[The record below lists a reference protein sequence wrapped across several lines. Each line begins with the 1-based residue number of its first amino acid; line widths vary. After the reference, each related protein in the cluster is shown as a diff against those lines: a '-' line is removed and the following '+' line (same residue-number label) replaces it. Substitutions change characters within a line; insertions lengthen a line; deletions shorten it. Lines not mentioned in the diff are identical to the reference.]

1 MLFREPIVTSGQGLQ
16 METNLL
22 AKSGIFT
29 EMSINMH
36 CPCQNKQTNKQAH
49 HQDVQHNSYR
59 KSIYCRKDNN
69 FNNRPA
75 KWTKAGKANTPT
87 HKGS

>member
-1 MLFREPIVTSGQGLQ
+1 MFFFKLFLLFAYLLFREPIVTSGQGLQ

-36 CPCQNKQTNKQAH
+36 CPCQINKQIRAVKEKTNEH
-49 HQDVQHNSYR
+49 E
-59 KSIYCRKDNN
+59 
-69 FNNRPA
+69 
-75 KWTKAGKANTPT
+75 
-87 HKGS
+87 